1 MSRKYKI
8 RNQEEIYF
16 VTFTVIDWIDVFIRD
31 EYRIIVID
39 SIKYCQR
46 EKGLEVYAYC
56 FMTSHIQMI
65 IGTKGINRIE
75 FIIRG
80 LKSFTSR
87 HIRKALE
94 ASDYESRKEWML
106 KRMYQAGKYNSNN
119 KDFQFWQQ
127 DSHPIELNSQEII
140 FQKLDYIHFNPV
152 TAGFVDS
159 PEAWIHSSARDYAG
173 VSRSLIELTYLT

>member
-1 MSRKYKI
+1 
-8 RNQEEIYF
+8 
-16 VTFTVIDWIDVFIRD
+16 
-31 EYRIIVID
+31 
-39 SIKYCQR
+39 
-46 EKGLEVYAYC
+46 
-56 FMTSHIQMI
+56 
-65 IGTKGINRIE
+65 
-75 FIIRG
+75 
-80 LKSFTSR
+80 
-87 HIRKALE
+87 
-94 ASDYESRKEWML
+94 
-106 KRMYQAGKYNSNN
+106 MYQAGKYNSNN

>member
-8 RNQEEIYF
+8 RNQEGIYF

-56 FMTSHIQMI
+56 FMTSHIHMI

-75 FIIRG
+75 FIIRD

-94 ASDYESRKEWML
+94 ASECESRKEWML
-106 KRMYQAGKYNSNN
+106 RRMYQ
-119 KDFQFWQQ
+119 
-127 DSHPIELNSQEII
+127 
-140 FQKLDYIHFNPV
+140 
-152 TAGFVDS
+152 
-159 PEAWIHSSARDYAG
+159 
-173 VSRSLIELTYLT
+173 